1 MEWPCCIQ
9 ERTMYCGSEAL
20 RHLGNAVVQLAAASL
35 IHFFPPAVELKF
47 FTEAA
52 VNFQIKFCWVEGDY
66 L

>member
-1 MEWPCCIQ
+1 MAMLYTRKDNVLWFRSTQTFGKCSSAISSCFSN
-9 ERTMYCGSEAL
+9 TL
-20 RHLGNAVVQLAAASL
+20 
-35 IHFFPPAVELKF
+35 FPPAVELKF